1 MVLGFHQTGDLIAM
15 ETNQAECPVCLG
27 QMELGEQ
34 AGSLWLIC
42 PNGCPT
48 EFEAPLAKPAG
59 TETEVEQP
67 ELRAR
72 AAGF

>member
-1 MVLGFHQTGDLIAM
+1 M
-15 ETNQAECPVCLG
+15 ETNQAECPICFG
-27 QMELGEQ
+27 QMELEDQ
-34 AGSLWLIC
+34 SGSLWLIC

-59 TETEVEQP
+59 TETEVEVV
-67 ELRAR
+67 ELRAK

>member
-1 MVLGFHQTGDLIAM
+1 M
-15 ETNQAECPVCLG
+15 ETNQAECPICLG
-27 QMELGEQ
+27 QMELEDQSGT
-34 AGSLWLIC
+34 LWLIC

-48 EFEAPLAKPAG
+48 EFEAPLPKPVG
-59 TETEVEQP
+59 TETELTEAEVP